1 MLEVKNLVK
10 RYGNKYAV
18 NDISFTVKQGE
29 ILGFLGPNGAGKST
43 TMNIITGYL
52 SSTEGTVT
60 IDGHEILEDP
70 IAAKSHIGYLPEQ
83 PPLYMDMTVKEYL
96 NFMYELKKVKF
107 PRQKHIEEICKTVKI
122 DHVYTRLI
130 RNLSKGY
137 KQRVGVAQALLGS
150 PELLILDEPTVGL
163 DPKQIIE
170 IRNLIKELGKNH
182 TVILSSHILPEVQAI
197 CERVI
202 VINDGKIIAD
212 DTPDHL
218 ARSMSSETGLAVRL
232 EGPVTDVNNALR
244 ALPKVHSCNPLGERD
259 KGVFEYLVEPEEN
272 ADIRRDIFRLA
283 ADKNWPILSM
293 KSTEMTLEEIFL
305 KLTSGEY
312 TAPVKE
318 AVPSAA
324 GDKKKQK
331 GKKGA
336 APEPDMPSPQNNQEG
351 SEE

>member
-10 RYGNKYAV
+10 RYGSKYAV
-18 NDISFTVKQGE
+18 NDISFTVERGE

-96 NFMYELKKVKF
+96 NFMYELKKVKL
-107 PRQKHIEEICKTVKI
+107 PRQQHIEEICRTVKI

-218 ARSMSSETGLAVRL
+218 ARAMSDESGLAVRL
-232 EGPVTDVNNALR
+232 EGPVTEVNNALR
-244 ALPKVHSCNPLGERD
+244 ALPAVHSCNPLGERE
-259 KGVFEYLVEPEEN
+259 KGVFEYLVEPEN
-272 ADIRRDIFRLA
+272 GADIRRDVFRIA
-283 ADKNWPILSM
+283 AEKNWPILSM
-293 KSTEMTLEEIFL
+293 KSTEMSLEEIFL

-312 TAPVKE
+312 VAPSKE
-318 AVPSAA
+318 ESSPKSDSKADQKSKKDKKSAA
-324 GDKKKQK
+324 P
-331 GKKGA
+331 A
-336 APEPDMPSPQNNQEG
+336 ADQNTEG

>member
-10 RYGNKYAV
+10 RYGSKYAV
-18 NDISFTVKQGE
+18 DNISFTVERGE

-60 IDGHEILEDP
+60 IDGYEILEDP

-96 NFMYELKKVKF
+96 NFMYELKKVKL
-107 PRQKHIEEICKTVKI
+107 PRQKHIEDICRTVKI

-170 IRNLIKELGKNH
+170 IRNLIKELGKKH
-182 TVILSSHILPEVQAI
+182 TVILSSHILSEVQAI

-218 ARSMSSETGLAVRL
+218 ARSMSNESGLAVRL

-244 ALPKVHSCNPLGERD
+244 ALPGVHSCNPLGERE
-259 KGVFEYLVEPEEN
+259 KGVFEYLVEPESGT
-272 ADIRRDIFRLA
+272 DIRRDVFRMA
-283 ADKNWPILSM
+283 AEKNWPILSM
-293 KSTEMTLEEIFL
+293 KSTEMSLEEIFL

-312 TAPVKE
+312 VAPPKE
-318 AVPSAA
+318 APAPKPE
-324 GDKKKQK
+324 GKPKK
-331 GKKGA
+331 GKRDGGTATDEAKK
-336 APEPDMPSPQNNQEG
+336 NKEG

>member
-1 MLEVKNLVK
+1 
-10 RYGNKYAV
+10 
-18 NDISFTVKQGE
+18 
-29 ILGFLGPNGAGKST
+29 
-43 TMNIITGYL
+43 MNIITGYL

-96 NFMYELKKVKF
+96 NFMYELKKVKL
-107 PRQKHIEEICKTVKI
+107 PRQKHIEDICRTVKI

-218 ARSMSSETGLAVRL
+218 ARAMSNESGLAVRL
-232 EGPVTDVNNALR
+232 EGPVTDVNNVLR
-244 ALPKVHSCNPLGERD
+244 ALPGVHSWQSFGRTG
-259 KGVFEYLVEPEEN
+259 K
-272 ADIRRDIFRLA
+272 RR
-283 ADKNWPILSM
+283 
-293 KSTEMTLEEIFL
+293 
-305 KLTSGEY
+305 
-312 TAPVKE
+312 V
-318 AVPSAA
+318 
-324 GDKKKQK
+324 
-331 GKKGA
+331 
-336 APEPDMPSPQNNQEG
+336 
-351 SEE
+351 

>member
-18 NDISFTVKQGE
+18 DDISFTVERGE

-96 NFMYELKKVKF
+96 NFMYELKKVKL
-107 PRQKHIEEICKTVKI
+107 PRQKHIEDICRTVKI
-122 DHVYTRLI
+122 D
-130 RNLSKGY
+130 
-137 KQRVGVAQALLGS
+137 QRVGVAQALLGS

-218 ARSMSSETGLAVRL
+218 ARAMSNESGLAVRL

-244 ALPKVHSCNPLGERD
+244 ALPGVHSCNPLGERE
-259 KGVFEYLVEPEEN
+259 KGVFEYLVEPEN
-272 ADIRRDIFRLA
+272 GADIRRDVFRIA
-283 ADKNWPILSM
+283 AEKNWPILSM
-293 KSTEMTLEEIFL
+293 KSTEMSLEEIFL

-312 TAPVKE
+312 
-318 AVPSAA
+318 VPPPKQEPASKQ
-324 GDKKKQK
+324 DKKAKK
-331 GKKGA
+331 NRKGA
-336 APEPDMPSPQNNQEG
+336 ATPAAEMAEKLADDTAKTNEEG